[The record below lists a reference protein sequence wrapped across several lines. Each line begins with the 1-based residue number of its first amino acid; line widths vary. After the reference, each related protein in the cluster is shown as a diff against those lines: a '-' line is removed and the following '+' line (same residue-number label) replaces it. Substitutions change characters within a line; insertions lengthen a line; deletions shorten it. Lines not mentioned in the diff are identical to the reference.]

1 MHIINHNS
9 KSKYIYLLTAIILIL
24 ITAVSVCSVFPE
36 EQEYTLTQ
44 VDENGKPIQQ
54 DPLDR
59 AYELDNGGKDRDEWG
74 KKYQTEFEQ
83 AEGATVF
90 GGELI
95 DTGAK
100 AADDA
105 MFNYTSVNF
114 ARWDDLLGGDY
125 KNNIYNFSLK
135 LSYVIVVF
143 LALLYAFQYFMH
155 PESVKTTP
163 MRFLFT
169 LVVVVV
175 VLYISDTIV
184 NSIYD
189 TIQRVQVFAISN
201 SGLGENDGNGLG
213 VISILF
219 LAFVTALGPMLLNP
233 LIAVVAGIVL
243 IIVVLITWP
252 LIKQIIKTYIVCFE
266 RIVVCLFMLLLFP
279 LAAATCVHES
289 TKQIFSKYVAMIAG
303 QVVLCTYSTVF
314 LHLTVS
320 SAKALGDMQNL
331 GSGLSFFW
339 AYVLI
344 LAFARLGQQFD
355 RYLNA
360 MGVNA
365 IQTGTELA
373 HTVGN
378 VGRSLMNAVVYGTP
392 QRAIG
397 GVMQT
402 MGTHLRM
409 EGLYAAG
416 KGLSSSSLMG
426 YAMEGPATAD
436 NYSLSFARSMA
447 KAGVTDYNAGNEASR
462 NLARYLSDPR
472 QNRNLAA
479 VMSQDS
485 LRQGVA
491 ELTGMNPNEIGN
503 VSLSN
508 MGVVFEDTNGT
519 THRIESDPKFGG
531 DAVIGSESTGTFE
544 GEVIGYHS
552 YGNTSS
558 EYPGVFT
565 ECADVFAEFGNL
577 GVEDRVADY
586 ELYDSVTQMRNDGDT
601 TIFADASD
609 KPVFEVSKKARE
621 ALEQYSF
628 DGSEEEVESFI
639 NLFESKN
646 PGFQVIREDEYFKDA
661 GSGEKRDYGRL
672 NNGSYDFVVV
682 DRKGRLADEV
692 ANEAGTNY
700 TTAYR
705 LRVSGGVG
713 KRRSS
718 NSTFFG
724 NYKIDQGEGH
734 KYKSVLNLDLTKG
747 TFDPNSKTF
756 RDVNG
761 KDMGRFMKTY
771 CTRGRLGD

>member
-1 MHIINHNS
+1 MYIS
-9 KSKYIYLLTAIILIL
+9 KSNKIIRYFVVIMTIAFVMIFSIKQLYAAPNGYLSGGDKKRVGAEIYGANHDDD
-24 ITAVSVCSVFPE
+24 V
-36 EQEYTLTQ
+36 
-44 VDENGKPIQQ
+44 
-54 DPLDR
+54 
-59 AYELDNGGKDRDEWG
+59 
-74 KKYQTEFEQ
+74 KKFQTEFEQ
-83 AEGATVF
+83 AQGATAF
-90 GGELI
+90 AGEVI
-95 DTGAK
+95 DAGAY
-100 AADDA
+100 AADDY
-105 MFNYTSVNF
+105 FFDQTSINF
-114 ARWDDLLGGDY
+114 AHWDKLLGSDY
-125 KNNIYNFSLK
+125 KNKIYNFSLK
-135 LSYVIVVF
+135 FAYVIVVF
-143 LALLYAFQYFMH
+143 LVLLYAFQYFMH

-163 MRFLFT
+163 LRFLFT
-169 LVVVVV
+169 LVIVVV
-175 VLYISDTIV
+175 VLYISDTII

-189 TIQRVQVFAISN
+189 TIQRIQSFVVS
-201 SGLGENDGNGLG
+201 GNGLDSDDMVPTR
-213 VISILF
+213 VITDMLIAVGAIF
-219 LAFVTALGPMLLNP
+219 LGIGTALAP
-233 LIAVVAGIVL
+233 LIAVLAGVIIIVAVL
-243 IIVVLITWP
+243 ICWP
-252 LIKQIIKTYIVCFE
+252 LIKQIFKTYIICFE

-279 LAAATCVHES
+279 LAVATCVHES

-303 QVVLCTYSTVF
+303 QVVLCTYSCVF
-314 LHLTVS
+314 LHITVS
-320 SAKALGDMQNL
+320 AVLNWGSYQAFGDIIW
-331 GSGLSFFW
+331 S
-339 AYVLI
+339 YVLV

-360 MGVNA
+360 LGVNA

-373 HTVGN
+373 RTVGN
-378 VGRSLMNAVVYGTP
+378 AGHSLMNAVVYGTP

-397 GVMQT
+397 GAMQT
-402 MGTHLRM
+402 LGTQLRM
-409 EGLYAAG
+409 EGLYSAG
-416 KGLSSSSLMG
+416 KGLASSSLMG
-426 YAMEGPATAD
+426 YAKEGSATAD
-436 NYSLSFARSMA
+436 NYSLSFAKSMA
-447 KAGVTDYNAGNEASR
+447 RAGVTDYNAGDESAR

-472 QNRNLAA
+472 QNRDLAA
-479 VMSQDS
+479 VMSQNA

-508 MGVVFEDTNGT
+508 MGVVFEDTSGT

-531 DAVIGSESTGTFE
+531 EAVIGGESTGNFE

-552 YGNTSS
+552 VGNATS
-558 EYPGVFT
+558 EYPGVYT
-565 ECADVFAEFGNL
+565 ECSDVFTEFGNL
-577 GVEDRVADY
+577 GVENRVADY
-586 ELYDSVTQMRNDGDT
+586 GLYDSVTQMRNDGDT

-682 DRKGRLADEV
+682 DRKGRLADGV

-718 NSTFFG
+718 NSAFFG

-771 CTRGRLGD
+771 CTRGRLGN